1 MPTLSELVRRSAPA
15 AALTAHLDALTPRQR
30 VEQCLAVSGRLL
42 PKLYKAVRG
51 HLSSDVATLASPPKQ
66 TVIYELRNSLPVF
79 NVAQKRFYRPA
90 SGEVVGYNHTGS
102 LAALTGP
109 GYFFAVDGDD
119 GELVFDYT
127 RLPDLRPPGWPA
139 IRPNTGLIAGATY
152 SNMID
157 YVRAVSSHTFVG
169 AAFRRGKSRNAY
181 FLLTRAVAA
190 AV

>member
-1 MPTLSELVRRSAPA
+1 MPSLSELLKRSASA
-15 AALTAHLDALTPRQR
+15 SDITAHVDALTPRQR
-30 VEQCLAVSGRLL
+30 VQQCLAVAGRQL
-42 PKLYKAVRG
+42 PGLYESMRG
-51 HLSSDVATLASPPKQ
+51 HLASDVATLASPPKQ

-79 NVAQKRFYRPA
+79 NVAQKRFYRPDT
-90 SGEVVGYNHTGS
+90 GEVIGYNHTGA
-102 LAALTGP
+102 LASLTGP
-109 GYFFAVDGDD
+109 GYFFALDGDD
-119 GELVFDYT
+119 GEIVFDYT

-169 AAFRRGKSRNAY
+169 AAFRRSKPRHAY
-181 FLLTRAVAA
+181 FLLTRAVEG